1 MLDEIGCSDALPVDF
16 VGAIAIVAAVGVV
29 ARGHDESKVYEG
41 KKMG

>member
-1 MLDEIGCSDALPVDF
+1 MLSKVGHSDVLPVDF
-16 VGAIAIVAAVGVV
+16 VGVVAIVATVGVV